1 VCSAHA
7 RREPTRK
14 KVVVIGVG
22 WAGFGA
28 AHALVKAGGLDV
40 LLLDTADN
48 PGGLSVG
55 WRTLAGRPVEAGI
68 KGWGGLGD
76 FAGSG
81 SCCASQYWSHFA
93 QTLPLATWP
102 A

>member
-1 VCSAHA
+1 LLVVCSVHA

-14 KVVVIGVG
+14 KVVVIGAG

-28 AHALVKAGGLDV
+28 AHALVKARGLDV
-40 LLLDTADN
+40 LLLDAADN
-48 PGGLSVG
+48 PGGLSAG

-81 SCCASQYWSHFA
+81 SCCASQ
-93 QTLPLATWP
+93 
-102 A
+102 